1 MISTESFWAALLCG
15 VSLALVADLLCL
27 IVIAR
32 ISRHYVLRPPDA
44 AVVSMLKRI
53 AIFNSVPLVWLVS
66 YFAARLA
73 LYDGGSARSVGLVA
87 YASGG
92 YLLALIGLALP
103 AISAAVLIYHRSQ
116 RHGGTR
122 S

>member
-1 MISTESFWAALLCG
+1 MISTQMFWTTLLCG
-15 VSLALVADLLCL
+15 VSLALVADLFCL
-27 IVIAR
+27 AVIAR
-32 ISRHYVLRPPDA
+32 ISRRYVLRPPDA

-53 AIFNSVPLVWLVS
+53 AIFNSVPLAWFVS
-66 YFAARLA
+66 YFGTRLA
-73 LYDGGSARSVGLVA
+73 LYGDGSARSLWLVA

-116 RHGGTR
+116 DSGSGR
-122 S
+122 

>member
-15 VSLALVADLLCL
+15 VSLALVADLFCL
-27 IVIAR
+27 AVIAR
-32 ISRHYVLRPPDA
+32 ISRRYDLDPPDA

-53 AIFNSVPLVWLVS
+53 AIFNSVPLACFVS
-66 YFAARLA
+66 YFGTRLVF
-73 LYDGGSARSVGLVA
+73 YDDGSVRSVGLVA

-103 AISAAVLIYHRSQ
+103 AISAAVLVYYRSQ
-116 RHGGTR
+116 DSGSGR
-122 S
+122 